1 MTQKLR
7 KFSRIS
13 VYALTLLLTSAFSFY
28 LQFKNNKA
36 SDQKISLI
44 PSVPTAYADIISGGD
59 DSDNPSE
66 CAACSCTCSDDADDA
81 GGDDAGDDSD
91 GDGGDW

>member
-7 KFSRIS
+7 RFSRIS
-13 VYALTLLLTSAFSFY
+13 AYALTLLLTSAFSFF
-28 LQFKNNKA
+28 LQLRNNKS

-44 PSVPTAYADIISGGD
+44 PPVPTAYADVPPSD

-66 CAACSCTCSDDADDA
+66 SAACSCTCSDDSDDS
-81 GGDDAGDDSD
+81 DDSGDDSD
-91 GDGGDW
+91 GDGGDF